1 MSENSNQSSGGI
13 GFVGLLTIV
22 FITLKLT
29 GYIDWSWWWV
39 WSPIW
44 VTVGVILAIFVV
56 IIIAA
61 VLDVFAKNRRIR
73 RR

>member
-1 MSENSNQSSGGI
+1 MKDDNQSSGGI
-13 GFVGLLTIV
+13 GFVGLLTVV

-39 WSPIW
+39 WSPMWI
-44 VTVGVILAIFVV
+44 TAGVILGITVV
-56 IIIAA
+56 IFIAA
-61 VLDVFAKNRRIR
+61 MIEVFAKNRSIR